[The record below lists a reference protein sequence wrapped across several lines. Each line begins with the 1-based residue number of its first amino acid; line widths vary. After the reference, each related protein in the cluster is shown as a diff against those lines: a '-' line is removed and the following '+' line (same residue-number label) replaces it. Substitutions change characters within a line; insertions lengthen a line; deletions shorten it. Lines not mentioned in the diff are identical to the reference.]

1 MAAKNTKKSKED
13 FAYGKQ
19 FNEETFSS
27 NAGTVE
33 LQSTKEGAVF
43 SALPGTDTSA
53 ILSGSVSLPSSTAFT
68 AAIESDEDNENLAEL
83 SITEDPIETIVNKDP
98 IEASVDED
106 FAYKPLDS

>member
-19 FNEETFSS
+19 FNEELLSS

-43 SALPGTDTSA
+43 SVLPGTDTSA

-68 AAIESDEDNENLAEL
+68 AAIESGKDNENLAEL
-83 SITEDPIETIVNKDP
+83 SITEDPIE
-98 IEASVDED
+98 ASVDED
-106 FAYKPLDS
+106 FAYNPLDS